1 VPPAIDESIKRK
13 VIQQWITGESRDKI
27 AAENNIGTGSVSSI
41 IANYKDGLDNSEFD
55 SIRQLAL
62 EIMKQ
67 GLNWSELASHFRL
80 YNYFIKSGAAED
92 RIEAFITNLHCTTIP
107 TQKTIEYLNQIH
119 EIAKE
124 ESIPLDQVSGYIKEK
139 LEEKQKI
146 DECVREADATLQSKS
161 VTIEAIGEHLKLKEE
176 LDRHGVS
183 MQDIAKLLKLLS
195 NAKRYGFDG
204 KEIADKLYNIQELE
218 WKERELKDKCK
229 KFSKRISKFKDVVP
243 LTEDIAAWG
252 IGIDELL
259 ALKVGINQAA
269 KHYNL
274 PPLAATLRLIDDI
287 KKYNKINGLKEE
299 LSALYLQKYTLDQA
313 CSRQSQSL
321 IGLAKLK
328 SYGLT
333 EDRLLQLNNFL
344 ESNGYKTS
352 SYTHAAPNSQ
362 FWKP

>member
-1 VPPAIDESIKRK
+1 MPAPVDEIIKRR
-13 VIQQWITGESRDKI
+13 VVQQWLSGESRDKI
-27 AAENNIGTGSVSSI
+27 AADNNIGSGTVSSI
-41 IANYKDGLDNSEFD
+41 VNNYKIGLDNLDFGSFRELMVEAKKRGMTPHD
-55 SIRQLAL
+55 
-62 EIMKQ
+62 
-67 GLNWSELASHFRL
+67 LASHFRL
-80 YNYFIKSGAAED
+80 YSYFRKSGAAEEK
-92 RIEAFITNLHCTTIP
+92 IESFIDNMNSSNLP
-107 TQKTIEYLNQIH
+107 PERAIELVNQLFNIS
-119 EIAKE
+119 KS
-124 ESIPLDQVSGYIKEK
+124 ESIPLDQVLGYIKEK

-146 DECVREADATLQSKS
+146 DEGVREADAELQSKH
-161 VTIEAIGEHLKLKEE
+161 VTIEAINEHLKLKEQ

-183 MQDIAKLLKLLS
+183 MQDIDKLLKLLS

-204 KEIADKLYNIQELE
+204 KEIAYKLYNIQELE
-218 WKERELKDKCK
+218 WKEKELKDKCK

-243 LTEDIAAWG
+243 LTEDIAVWG

-299 LSALYLQKYTLDQA
+299 LSTLYLQKYTLDQA
-313 CSRQSQSL
+313 FSCQSQSL
-321 IGLAKLK
+321 ITLAKLK

-344 ESNGYKTS
+344 EKNAIKEML
-352 SYTHAAPNSQ
+352 AP
-362 FWKP
+362 K

>member
-1 VPPAIDESIKRK
+1 
-13 VIQQWITGESRDKI
+13 
-27 AAENNIGTGSVSSI
+27 VSSI

-62 EIMKQ
+62 EIRKQ
-67 GLNWSELASHFRL
+67 GLNWSDLASHFRL
-80 YNYFIKSGAAED
+80 ANFVRSGAAEEK
-92 RIEAFITNLHCTTIP
+92 IESFIDNINSCNLPPEKVVELVYQLNEIS
-107 TQKTIEYLNQIH
+107 KT
-119 EIAKE
+119 
-124 ESIPLDQVSGYIKEK
+124 ESIPLDQVPGYIKEK
-139 LEEKQKI
+139 LEEKQRIDDEIKQADAILEGKNVTLEAI
-146 DECVREADATLQSKS
+146 DEH
-161 VTIEAIGEHLKLKEE
+161 IKLNEE
-176 LDRHGVS
+176 LNKNDLSTR
-183 MQDIAKLLKLLS
+183 DIDKLLNLLLS
-195 NAKRYGFDG
+195 AKRYGFDG
-204 KEIADKLYNIQELE
+204 KEIADKLFNIQELE

-229 KFSKRISKFKDVVP
+229 KFSKRISKFKDMVP

-299 LSALYLQKYTLDQA
+299 LSTLYLQKYTLDQA

-328 SYGLT
+328 SNGIT
-333 EDRLLQLNNFL
+333 EDRILELNSFL
-344 ESNGYKTS
+344 DKNGYKAN
-352 SYTHAAPNSQ
+352 SYTNT
-362 FWKP
+362 K